1 MKFKFNSFHL
11 LNLPRCSSHCNN
23 IMASVQNY
31 FCFYDVLEKFQA
43 ELETLLN
50 EKWSGIYILSDEL
63 SFKHC
68 FHYIAVVL
76 EKSKLPFHCITF
88 EPGENSK
95 NFEKAIPIWSTLKN
109 IKADRNSLIINLG
122 GGVVTD
128 LGGFIASVYMRGISF
143 LNIPTTLLGMVD
155 AALGGKNG
163 IDFEGAKNILGSIK
177 QPIRVISFSGF
188 LKSLPKRQLLCGWAE
203 MLKHGLIAD
212 QHHFEQLIKVNNPEQ
227 IDLSEWIKIS
237 ADIKMKIVESDP
249 DETASRK
256 KLNFGHTIGHAIE
269 SYFNAKLGQDSVLHG
284 EAVAAGIIL
293 ASYISHQTCNL
304 SAAEYQAI
312 VKAVDQYFDRL
323 KINNADFDG
332 IISYLKYDKK
342 SFAGA
347 NRMVLLQ
354 GIGHAIIDV
363 QITDELIQES
373 LINYSKDA

>member
-1 MKFKFNSFHL
+1 
-11 LNLPRCSSHCNN
+11 
-23 IMASVQNY
+23 MASVENY
-31 FCFYDVLEKFQA
+31 FCFYNVLEKFQA
-43 ELETLLN
+43 ELEVHLN
-50 EKWSGIYILSDEL
+50 EKWSNVFILADEL

-68 FHYIAVVL
+68 FQYIEVVL
-76 EKSKLPFHCITF
+76 KNSKLPFHCITI

-95 NFEKAIPIWSTLKN
+95 SFEKAIPIWSTLKN
-109 IKADRNSLIINLG
+109 KKADRNSLMINLG

-128 LGGFIASVYMRGISF
+128 LGGFIASAYMRGISF

-163 IDFEGAKNILGSIK
+163 IDFEGAKNILGFIK
-177 QPIRVISFSGF
+177 QPLSILSFSGF
-188 LKSLPKRQLLCGWAE
+188 LKTLPKRQLLCGWAE

-212 QHHFEQLIKVNNPEQ
+212 QHHFEQLIKVNNPKQ
-227 IDLSEWIKIS
+227 IDLSDWIKIS
-237 ADIKMKIVESDP
+237 ANIKMKIVESDP
-249 DETASRK
+249 DETANRK

-304 SAAEYQAI
+304 SDAEYQLI
-312 VKAVDQYFDRL
+312 VNATDQYFDRL
-323 KINNADFDG
+323 KITHADFDG
-332 IISYLKYDKK
+332 IKSYLKYDKK

-354 GIGHAIIDV
+354 SIGHAIIDV
-363 QITDELIQES
+363 HVTDELIQES
-373 LINYSKDA
+373 LINYSKNV